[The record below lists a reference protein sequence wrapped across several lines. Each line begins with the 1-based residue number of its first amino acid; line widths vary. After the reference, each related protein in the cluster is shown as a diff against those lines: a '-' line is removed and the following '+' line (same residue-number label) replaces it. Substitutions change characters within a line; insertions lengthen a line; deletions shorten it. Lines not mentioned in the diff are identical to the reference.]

1 MIAKL
6 TKEQAAALNATGKG
20 TLELIDPD
28 TQRRFVL
35 VDSETHREAMEAL
48 ARQQDLAAISQGVA
62 EMEAGLGKPLD
73 EAFADI
79 RARLD
84 LPPRT

>member
-1 MIAKL
+1 MISRL
-6 TKEQAAALNATGKG
+6 TKEQSAALNAGEG

-35 VDSETHREAMEAL
+35 VDRDTHREAMQAL
-48 ARQQDLAAISQGVA
+48 ARQQDLAAIAEGIA

-79 RARLD
+79 RARLE
-84 LPPRT
+84 LPPRQ